1 MGWGLDSRLGVG
13 LRKVKEEDIEGDTKT
28 TGRTSRSETLTTRL
42 PRLLIKETSPKR
54 RLWSVYTLA
63 LHVANAQLERPAQH
77 SEHTEHSRYL
87 TQPLTSCLAPSPKS
101 APKNSALSHPILYML
116 STNFI
121 WRTIA
126 AAISSGSH
134 SVNVVGRSYA
144 GPSPYSCSSGS

>member
-1 MGWGLDSRLGVG
+1 LGWGLDSRLGVG

-87 TQPLTSCLAPSPKS
+87 TQPLTSCLA
-101 APKNSALSHPILYML
+101 LSHPILYML